1 MTFDTTIPRCSYPIT
16 RRRTCGVELR
26 GIYRYCPE
34 HLVKTAYQS
43 PIGTTNAEIATEY
56 ANYYAGEA
64 DELEKR

>member
-34 HLVKTAYQS
+34 HLAKPAELAEKQS
-43 PIGTTNAEIATEY
+43 EIAQEY
-56 ANYYAGEA
+56 VNHYAGDA
-64 DELEKR
+64 DELEGQ